1 MSWSFG
7 VVDAID
13 ILLVTLFVYAVLRLI
28 KGTRAEQM
36 LLGLLVLVVIYELA
50 SFFGLLTLEWVFDQF
65 FSVFMVILVI
75 LFQNEIRRGLMR
87 VARNPMQ
94 LRTGARLQLV
104 DALVAGAKALIAR
117 GWGGLIVIER
127 TTGLKQVCQTGVE
140 MDAAVDSDLIEALFC
155 PSAPMHDG
163 AIVIRLNE
171 QGGRIVAAR
180 ALLPLAQAR
189 AISGGFGTR
198 HRAAVGVTEES
209 DALVVVISEERHD
222 IHLVSEGKLGS
233 ALSPDQLR
241 RRLAEVLTA
250 DAEQA
255 NAAGNWLQRLGQLWG
270 AE

>member
-1 MSWSFG
+1 VTWSFS
-7 VVDAID
+7 VIDAID

-94 LRTGARLQLV
+94 LRTGARMQLV
-104 DALVAGAKALIAR
+104 DALVTGSKSLIAR

-127 TTGLKQVCQTGVE
+127 TTGLRQICLTGVE

-163 AIVIRLNE
+163 AIVVRLDE

-209 DALVVVISEERHD
+209 DALVVVTSEERQD

-233 ALSPDQLR
+233 ALSPNQLR
-241 RRLAEVLTA
+241 HHLTQA
-250 DAEQA
+250 LITDEEQ
-255 NAAGNWLQRLGQLWG
+255 LQATGWRYRLGHLWG
-270 AE
+270 SD

>member
-7 VVDAID
+7 LIDAID

-50 SFFGLLTLEWVFDQF
+50 SFFSLLTLEWVFDQF

-87 VARNPMQ
+87 MARNPMS
-94 LRTGARLQLV
+94 LHSGARLQLV
-104 DALVAGAKALIAR
+104 NALVLSTKALVKR

-127 TTGLKQVCQTGVE
+127 TTGLRQVCLTGVE
-140 MDAAVDSDLIEALFC
+140 MDAQVDSDLIEAMFC

-163 AIVIRLNE
+163 AIVIRLNA
-171 QGGRIVAAR
+171 QGGRVVAGR

-189 AISGGFGTR
+189 AISGSFGTR

-209 DALVVVISEERHD
+209 DALVVVVSEERRD
-222 IHLVSEGKLGS
+222 IHLVREGKMGVSLTS
-233 ALSPDQLR
+233 DQLR
-241 RRLAEVLTA
+241 HHLIEALTV
-250 DAEQA
+250 DAESQQA
-255 NAAGNWLQRLGQLWG
+255 NSWRYRIARLWG
-270 AE
+270 ES

>member
-7 VVDAID
+7 LVDAID

-50 SFFGLLTLEWVFDQF
+50 GFFGLLTLEWMFDQF

-87 VARNPMQ
+87 VARNPMP
-94 LRTGARLQLV
+94 LRSGARAQLINALV
-104 DALVAGAKALIAR
+104 DGCKVLLER
-117 GWGGLIVIER
+117 GWGGLLVIER
-127 TTGLKQVCQTGVE
+127 TTGLRQVCQTGVE
-140 MDAAVDSDLIEALFC
+140 MDAAVDSDLIAALFC

-163 AIVIRLNE
+163 AVVIRLDE
-171 QGGRIVAAR
+171 RGGRIVAAR

-189 AISGGFGTR
+189 AISGEFGTR

-209 DALVVVISEERHD
+209 DALVIVVSEERRD
-222 IHLVSEGKLGS
+222 IHLVSEGKMSG
-233 ALSPDQLR
+233 ALDTKQLR
-241 RRLAEVLTA
+241 
-250 DAEQA
+250 
-255 NAAGNWLQRLGQLWG
+255 QRLSRVLAAEDAPAPDGWWARLHQLWG
-270 AE
+270 A

>member
-1 MSWSFG
+1 VNWSFG

-87 VARNPMQ
+87 MARNPMG
-94 LRTGARLQLV
+94 LHSGARLQLV
-104 DALVAGAKALIAR
+104 NTLVLSAKALVTR

-127 TTGLKQVCQTGVE
+127 TTGLRQVCLTGVE
-140 MDAAVDSDLIEALFC
+140 MDAMVNSDLIEALFC

-171 QGGRIVAAR
+171 QGGRIVAGR

-189 AISGGFGTR
+189 TISGSFGTR
-198 HRAAVGVTEES
+198 HRAAIGVTEES

-222 IHLVSEGKLGS
+222 IHLVSEGKMS
-233 ALSPDQLR
+233 TSLSSDQLR
-241 RRLAEVLTA
+241 HHLIEALTVDAANQHAHSWRYRLAH
-250 DAEQA
+250 
-255 NAAGNWLQRLGQLWG
+255 LWG
-270 AE
+270 AD